1 MSHLY
6 PHRVRLWMAANADD
20 HPFSLIDS
28 DVLMSKLLVPSS
40 NWPSEIYNSSEPQIT
55 METVMTLPMGPPG
68 ISRTKFLKKLV
79 DGVRRDESEGVN
91 NTYTMKTSD
100 GRRYTECETPEFGHL
115 FLNPNI
121 HKINSDSNES
131 SVTYLEEKLDY
142 IGARPV
148 NILGASARNL
158 TFLITPTYYETPMH
172 NDETDSLVC
181 SLPINTGVK
190 IWMTLSDGMS
200 KRSHDD
206 SMTKMDMFNR
216 ILSQNTAIQ
225 YRMMTLINTF
235 PQLRIA
241 VLFGGMTIFN
251 PYNQSHSVITY
262 GQYPFVGIGQQIVS
276 RCDDTWLEHLMRML
290 ISRKSRIRDV
300 LHMLEECSL
309 DSSENVINT
318 MKVQYNKSCGTR
330 TNR

>member
-1 MSHLY
+1 M
-6 PHRVRLWMAANADD
+6 M
-20 HPFSLIDS
+20 
-28 DVLMSKLLVPSS
+28 
-40 NWPSEIYNSSEPQIT
+40 
-55 METVMTLPMGPPG
+55 
-68 ISRTKFLKKLV
+68 
-79 DGVRRDESEGVN
+79 
-91 NTYTMKTSD
+91 
-100 GRRYTECETPEFGHL
+100 
-115 FLNPNI
+115 
-121 HKINSDSNES
+121 
-131 SVTYLEEKLDY
+131 
-142 IGARPV
+142 
-148 NILGASARNL
+148 
-158 TFLITPTYYETPMH
+158 
-172 NDETDSLVC
+172 
-181 SLPINTGVK
+181 
-190 IWMTLSDGMS
+190 LSDGMS

-241 VLFGGMTIFN
+241 ILFGGMTIFN

-262 GQYPFVGIGQQIVS
+262 GHYPFVGIGQQIVS

-290 ISRKSRIRDV
+290 ISRKSRIRDL

-318 MKVQYNKSCGTR
+318 MKVQYNKSCGKR